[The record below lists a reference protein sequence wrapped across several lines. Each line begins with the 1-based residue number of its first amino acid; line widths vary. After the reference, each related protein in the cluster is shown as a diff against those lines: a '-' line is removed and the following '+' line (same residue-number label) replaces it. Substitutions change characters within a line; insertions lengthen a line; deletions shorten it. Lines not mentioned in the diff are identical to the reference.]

1 MDDSLETVNH
11 NNTAQV
17 VTPMTASDTKSLI
30 SSSLEPKTDSSPH
43 PSELVTKKKV
53 SISRGTDGKLQII
66 GLERG
71 QQLLRTGDG
80 RFVILSPRS
89 KPKSS
94 TASIRHPLQITEP
107 HSDISGSGP
116 GKHHLDS
123 LAHATSSYNNQ
134 VVKSNRVVM
143 QKPMR
148 NSVTYKNLATI
159 KELPNLQR
167 RPVDMMSNA
176 TASIGATRTATNRL
190 AIASPTL
197 EEKQPIKK
205 IKGPVS
211 CVGLGH
217 KPNQVSLIF
226 FY

>member
-1 MDDSLETVNH
+1 MDARLDTVNH
-11 NNTAQV
+11 NKTTQV
-17 VTPMTASDTKSLI
+17 VTPMTASDTTSFI

-43 PSELVTKKKV
+43 PPELVTKKKV

-94 TASIRHPLQITEP
+94 TASIRHPLHITEP
-107 HSDISGSGP
+107 HSDISGPGS

-123 LAHATSSYNNQ
+123 LAQATSPYNNQ

-148 NSVTYKNLATI
+148 NSVTYKNLAMI

-167 RPVDMMSNA
+167 RPVDVMS
-176 TASIGATRTATNRL
+176 TASIGAARTATNRL

-197 EEKQPIKK
+197 EETQPIPK
-205 IKGPVS
+205 IKKPVS
-211 CVGLGH
+211 SFGLGH
-217 KPNQVSLIF
+217 KPNQVSLISLV
-226 FY
+226 Y